1 MRLSGVLRP
10 ENSVSQSKTG
20 STPDGVPVGV
30 LLAKANPLAFA
41 FGARVQPLG
50 GFKSATPWP
59 FRREGP
65 GPCSIHPR
73 TGVQAVHRQWSVHSV
88 RPEQ

>member
-30 LLAKANPLAFA
+30 LLAKANPLAFST
-41 FGARVQPLG
+41 VQPLG
-50 GFKSATPWP
+50 QIPTTSG
-59 FRREGP
+59 R
-65 GPCSIHPR
+65 CI
-73 TGVQAVHRQWSVHSV
+73 Q
-88 RPEQ
+88 